1 MSEPLNAIGALVRP
15 SRIVLAALVALLATA
30 TATPAAAAP
39 TGGSGGPLTDRT
51 FQTFTGAGYTA
62 QHHVY
67 AAGIDPSQP
76 VGLLVYADGTGEYG
90 FENPSASYSLGG
102 VNGVVA
108 VAKRHNMVL
117 LVPSSPN
124 RACQCWERG
133 DPTGYADHLAA
144 LIDSV
149 HGQYDID
156 RDRVWLGGYSTGA
169 QLMTRFLFPRH
180 SELLT
185 GGGTIV
191 IGGGGAP
198 AVAADAFPASL
209 KANVHMH
216 WDTGELDT
224 DTNGSA
230 PGGLNSLNGPYG
242 AKVGE
247 AWYADRGFQTSHEH
261 PAGVGHAR
269 NGQFGTIIEGVLN
282 RYATPSAGSEP
293 AAGPQPWE
301 HTVTP
306 SRIGVTVSAYVP
318 PNTTRTTLRVS
329 AAPFGSQTGF
339 YTYRTTS
346 NDVVP
351 LSITRSLAPDRSY
364 HYQLETGT
372 DRTVVASGTFRTL
385 P

>member
-1 MSEPLNAIGALVRP
+1 MRP
-15 SRIVLAALVALLATA
+15 FRTALAALTVLLATA
-30 TATPAAAAP
+30 TPALADP

-51 FQTFTGAGYTA
+51 FLTFSGAGYTA
-62 QHHVY
+62 QYHLY
-67 AAGIDPSQP
+67 ASGIDSSRP

-108 VAKRHNMVL
+108 VAKRHNMIL
-117 LVPSSPN
+117 LTPSSPN
-124 RACQCWERG
+124 RACECWEQG
-133 DPTGYADHLAA
+133 DPTGYADYLAA
-144 LIDSV
+144 LVQSV
-149 HGQYDID
+149 YDQYPVD

-169 QLMTRFLFPRH
+169 QLTTRFMLPRH
-180 SELLT
+180 SELMT

-198 AVAADAFPASL
+198 AVTADAFPASL
-209 KANVHMH
+209 KANMHMH

-230 PGGLNSLNGPYG
+230 AGGLNSLNGPYG

-247 AWYADRGFQTSHEH
+247 AWYAARGFQTSHAY

-269 NGQFGTIIEGVLN
+269 NGQFGTIIEGVLDQEAV
-282 RYATPSAGSEP
+282 ATDGSAP
-293 AAGPQPWE
+293 VAAPQPWE

-306 SRIGVTVSAYVP
+306 TRVGVTVPVHVP
-318 PNTTRTTLRVS
+318 AGTTRTTLRVS
-329 AAPFGSQTGF
+329 ATPFGSQAGF
-339 YTYRTTS
+339 SNYGTTS
-346 NDVVP
+346 GAV
-351 LSITRSLAPDRSY
+351 LTLGITSSLTPDRTY
-364 HYQLETGT
+364 YYQLETGT
-372 DRTVVASGTFRTL
+372 NRTVVAAGTFRTL

>member
-1 MSEPLNAIGALVRP
+1 MRSM
-15 SRIVLAALVALLATA
+15 RIAFAALTVLLATA
-30 TATPAAAAP
+30 TPAVAAP

-51 FQTFTGAGYTA
+51 FLTSDVAGYTA
-62 QHHVY
+62 QHHLY
-67 AAGIDPSQP
+67 AAGLDDSRP
-76 VGLLVYADGTGEYG
+76 VGLLVYVDGTGEYG

-108 VAKRHNMVL
+108 VAKRHNMIL
-117 LVPSSPN
+117 LTPSSPN
-124 RACQCWERG
+124 RSCECWERG
-133 DPTGYADHLAA
+133 DPTGYSDHLAA
-144 LIDSV
+144 LIESV
-149 HGQYDID
+149 YGQYDID

-180 SELLT
+180 PELMT

-198 AVAADAFPASL
+198 VVTADTFPEAL
-209 KANVHMH
+209 KAGMHMH

-230 PGGLNSLNGPYG
+230 PGGLNALNGPYG

-247 AWYADRGFQTSHEH
+247 AWYADRGFQTSHSY

-269 NGQFGTIIEGVLN
+269 NGQFGTIIDGVLGQH
-282 RYATPSAGSEP
+282 AGQVGGSGP
-293 AAGPQPWE
+293 VAGPEAWE

-306 SRIGVTVSAYVP
+306 TRVGVTVSAFAP
-318 PNTTRTTLRVS
+318 LNTTRTTLRVS

-339 YTYRTTS
+339 YNYRTTS
-346 NDVVP
+346 GDVLP
-351 LSITRSLAPDRSY
+351 LSITSSLAPNTSY

-372 DRTVVASGTFRTL
+372 DRTVVGSGTFRTL